1 MPETPKIIKDE
12 TNLLFFWE
20 KHGSM
25 DYFKSVA
32 HPKLFIATKQEK
44 LVHMASGPPS
54 ITDFQNPEN
63 NLVLSNL
70 LQDRPESLMAT
81 KLAVIKSN
89 YGLQM

>member
-54 ITDFQNPEN
+54 ITDFQILE
-63 NLVLSNL
+63 
-70 LQDRPESLMAT
+70 
-81 KLAVIKSN
+81 K
-89 YGLQM
+89 